1 MGSPPHRQLHRA
13 GSKVAGNSLAVNAAA
28 PSTARVSVPFR
39 EGATKNTPPAIGFD
53 VTELVHALDVPNEM
67 IIDHLLTS
75 SLPRRPAP
83 SS

>member
-1 MGSPPHRQLHRA
+1 MGSPSHRQLHRA

-28 PSTARVSVPFR
+28 PSTARVAVPFR
-39 EGATKNTPPAIGFD
+39 EGATKNTPAIGFD

-75 SLPRRPAP
+75 SPPRQPAP